1 MIETKQNAERIAEK
15 LDELISAPMPRQP
28 EPEP

>member
-15 LDELISAPMPRQP
+15 LDELISAPKPR
-28 EPEP
+28 